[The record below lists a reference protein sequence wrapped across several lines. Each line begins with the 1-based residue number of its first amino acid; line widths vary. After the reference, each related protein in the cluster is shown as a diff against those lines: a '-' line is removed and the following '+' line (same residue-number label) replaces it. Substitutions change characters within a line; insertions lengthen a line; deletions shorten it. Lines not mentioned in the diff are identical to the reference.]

1 MDIRKFRKQLGRY
14 IKGTSNE
21 TETAIIEA
29 WYKSYQSEHSE
40 QLSDH
45 SYKQIRQAMQQQI
58 GKAIHQTPARSWSV
72 YRIAASILLVSG
84 LGLLAYHFTKPAA
97 SLKTTFIT
105 IQTQAGQVK
114 QFVLPDSSVIWVNAA
129 SKVRVPSTYNDAVR
143 LVYLDEG
150 EAFFE
155 VKHNRLKP
163 FKVTTLPLQ
172 VQVLGTSFN
181 IKAYKALPQL
191 NVTVSTGKVGVSRGS
206 KLLSYLTPGR
216 QLSYIRTNGLFTQKT
231 VTALESQSWK
241 DGDTYLN
248 HVKFEE
254 LSLVFKNMYGLSLKA
269 GSKRV
274 HDYLFTLR
282 IKRKLEDKETLKLI
296 SLMHNAHFRKEGN
309 EVILY

>member
-1 MDIRKFRKQLGRY
+1 MDIRKFRNQLARY
-14 IKGTSNE
+14 LKGTSNE

-29 WYKSYQSEHSE
+29 WYKSYQNERSE
-40 QLSDH
+40 QLTDH
-45 SYKQIRQAMQQQI
+45 SRQQIKQAMQQRI
-58 GKAIHQTPARSWSV
+58 GKAVHSSPVIDRSI

-84 LGLLAYHFTKPAA
+84 LGLLAYQFSKPTAI
-97 SLKTTFIT
+97 LKITFIT
-105 IQTQAGQVK
+105 IQTRAGQVK
-114 QFVLPDSSVIWVNAA
+114 QFVLPDSSVIWINAA
-129 SKVRVPSTYNDAVR
+129 SKVRVPSTFNDAVR
-143 LVYLDEG
+143 QVYLDEG

-163 FKVTTLPLQ
+163 FKVTTVPLQ
-172 VQVLGTSFN
+172 VQVMGTSFN

-191 NVTVSTGKVGVSRGS
+191 NVTVSTGKVGVSQGS
-206 KLLSYLTPGR
+206 KLLTFLTPGS
-216 QLSYIRTNGLFTQKT
+216 QLSYSRSNGLFTQKT

-254 LSLVFKNMYGLSLKA
+254 LSLVFKNMYAINLKA

-282 IKRKLEDKETLKLI
+282 IKRNLEATETLKLI

-309 EVILY
+309 EVVLY

>member
-1 MDIRKFRKQLGRY
+1 MDIRKFRNQLARY
-14 IKGTSNE
+14 LKGTSNE

-29 WYKSYQSEHSE
+29 WYKSYQNERSE
-40 QLSDH
+40 QLTDH
-45 SYKQIRQAMQQQI
+45 SRQQIKQAMQQRI
-58 GKAIHQTPARSWSV
+58 VKAVNSSPVIDRSI

-84 LGLLAYHFTKPAA
+84 LGLLAYQFIKPTAI
-97 SLKTTFIT
+97 LKTTFIT
-105 IQTQAGQVK
+105 IQTRAGQVK
-114 QFVLPDSSVIWVNAA
+114 QFVLPDSSVIWINAA
-129 SKVRVPSTYNDAVR
+129 SKVRVPSTFNDAVR
-143 LVYLDEG
+143 QIYLDEG

-172 VQVLGTSFN
+172 VQVMGTSFN

-206 KLLSYLTPGR
+206 KLLTFLTPGR
-216 QLSYIRTNGLFTQKT
+216 QLSYSRSNGLFTQKT

-254 LSLVFKNMYGLSLKA
+254 LALVFKNMYALNLKA

-282 IKRKLEDKETLKLI
+282 IKRNLEATETLKLI

-309 EVILY
+309 EVVLY